1 MFNDKRR
8 GDVYWFLDT
17 PHREP
22 NTCLLRGDRPA
33 IIVSSD
39 RPAIIVSSDRVN
51 QTSPLVTV
59 IPLTTSQIKL
69 ERGDGYCDNVLV
81 TGLGTAGMALTRQIR
96 TVDAGDL
103 LRYLGHLPDR
113 EMNRI
118 DAALHRAL
126 GL

>member
-8 GDVYWFLDT
+8 GDVYWLLGT

-22 NTCLLRGDRPA
+22 NTCLLRG
-33 IIVSSD
+33 D